1 MMKNWQLITLIGLIA
16 SQSSCTTAQ
25 TTKYE
30 SRDSMGYHQTT
41 YTIQNEH
48 RRQNDDLLTK
58 SVERINWDK
67 W

>member
-1 MMKNWQLITLIGLIA
+1 MTNWQLVLLIGLIA
-16 SQSSCTTAQ
+16 SQSSCTTTQ

-30 SRDSMGYHQTT
+30 SRDSMGQRQTT
-41 YTIQNEH
+41 YSIKNEH